1 MGPVALITLGLPAS
15 EIRILAVEAEQFGG
29 VLAAGS
35 VCPEFSS
42 QSQVSHS
49 RVAGLL
55 AAGIRSRDSV
65 QS

>member
-15 EIRILAVEAEQFGG
+15 EISILAVEAEQFGG
-29 VLAAGS
+29 VLPAGS
-35 VCPEFSS
+35 VRLEFSS

-55 AAGIRSRDSV
+55 AAGIHSRDSIE
-65 QS
+65 S